1 MNIDSNNY
9 KILIV
14 DDNNDFRSTLIEYFK
29 SKSYNVFGA
38 ENGLKALK
46 LIKKNHYDIVLL
58 DLNMPIMDGMETMEE
73 IQEKAGD
80 TNIIIVTG
88 KNNPEK
94 YHYYNNGCILFE
106 KKPIDIV
113 ELEFKVKNLL
123 KAIKR
128 RKMDNIPD
136 DTVIELDINSIYI
149 FILKNI
155 DDYNLNADMI
165 AEELGVNKK
174 QLYARVRELLTI
186 SLHEMIKNLRLL
198 KAYELLKKDKVS
210 TIKELSNSVGYR
222 DAGYFTKLINQSMNI
237 DLNKEMSNRTKRLKI
252 NY

>member
-1 MNIDSNNY
+1 
-9 KILIV
+9 
-14 DDNNDFRSTLIEYFK
+14 
-29 SKSYNVFGA
+29 
-38 ENGLKALK
+38 
-46 LIKKNHYDIVLL
+46 
-58 DLNMPIMDGMETMEE
+58 MPIMDGMETMEE

-88 KNNPEK
+88 KDNPEK

-136 DTVIELDINSIYI
+136 NTVIELDINSVYI